1 MTANGN
7 GDAIDIR
14 DFYSHAQITL
24 NSSAGGGADH
34 TLDVKLQESDDG
46 STGWADIAGAAFT
59 QVTNAA
65 AAFETLTLDLDK
77 RKRYIRPVDTVAGT
91 SPEFSRGIIT
101 GRSQA
106 VQLRRT
112 PWGHLHRP
120 LRITTSRSSMRWAT
134 TPHWISMATA
144 INVVAVK
151 GLFQLP
157 VDQTHI
163 GTIRRNVI
171 EAEFKGRTA
180 DLSSAI
186 KGTSQLTE
194 SGLTYDVVDIPPSV
208 DGITVLVL
216 RPAT

>member
-1 MTANGN
+1 MNMLDVQIIAMAAAAQVTANGN

-91 SPEFSRGIIT
+91 SPEFSRGI
-101 GRSQA
+101 SLA
-106 VQLRRT
+106 
-112 PWGHLHRP
+112 
-120 LRITTSRSSMRWAT
+120 
-134 TPHWISMATA
+134 
-144 INVVAVK
+144 
-151 GLFQLP
+151 GLKQY
-157 VDQTHI
+157 
-163 GTIRRNVI
+163 
-171 EAEFKGRTA
+171 
-180 DLSSAI
+180 S
-186 KGTSQLTE
+186 
-194 SGLTYDVVDIPPSV
+194 
-208 DGITVLVL
+208 
-216 RPAT
+216 

>member
-1 MTANGN
+1 MGTFAQAFADNDIALIDAV
-7 GDAIDIR
+7 GDDA
-14 DFYSHAQITL
+14 
-24 NSSAGGGADH
+24 
-34 TLDVKLQESDDG
+34 TLDIDG
-46 STGWADIAGAAFT
+46 DG
-59 QVTNAA
+59 N
-65 AAFETLTLDLDK
+65 
-77 RKRYIRPVDTVAGT
+77 
-91 SPEFSRGIIT
+91 
-101 GRSQA
+101 
-106 VQLRRT
+106 
-112 PWGHLHRP
+112 
-120 LRITTSRSSMRWAT
+120 
-134 TPHWISMATA
+134 
-144 INVVAVK
+144 NVVAVK